1 MTMRERIAD
10 GKLFTDDCEGM
21 PEERRRCKVQMAA
34 FNASSPEDP
43 QERTRIM
50 TELFGREA
58 KAGGGAPVFARTQ
71 IQAGRRGRVL
81 TRRFT
86 AAMALISPSE
96 MVLM

>member
-50 TELFGREA
+50 T
-58 KAGGGAPVFARTQ
+58 
-71 IQAGRRGRVL
+71 
-81 TRRFT
+81 
-86 AAMALISPSE
+86 
-96 MVLM
+96 